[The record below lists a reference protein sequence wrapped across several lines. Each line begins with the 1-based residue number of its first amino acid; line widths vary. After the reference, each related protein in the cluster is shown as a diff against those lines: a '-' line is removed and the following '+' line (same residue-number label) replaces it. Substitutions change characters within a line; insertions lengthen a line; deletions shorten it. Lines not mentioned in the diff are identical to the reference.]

1 MVICLCTNQKL
12 PTCSTAAFHRYHVW
26 LGQQFPAPTGFV
38 KSITEQAA
46 PSYSKKFPS
55 GQCCGS
61 LPPANQRSAG
71 AEATAWR
78 RTAHRQLLAAV
89 VAMVSA
95 KVLRVL
101 WTQLF
106 PFRKWVLVIVNAV
119 SCTHAAEGQHTPR
132 VWWILPVLTRDSTEV
147 IEMKSLKTALCRL
160 YRPRLIC
167 SCVGLMFGIE

>member
-55 GQCCGS
+55 GQCCVS

-106 PFRKWVLVIVNAV
+106 PFRKWGCQLYPRSWGTAYAPSVVDIA
-119 SCTHAAEGQHTPR
+119 SADKGQHR
-132 VWWILPVLTRDSTEV
+132 GNWNEKLEDSFV
-147 IEMKSLKTALCRL
+147 
-160 YRPRLIC
+160 
-167 SCVGLMFGIE
+167 